1 MACVMMDPARTHGIK
16 GRKGNEGSYPA
27 ALPEPIIID
36 IDSWSGVGDEE
47 KKTGKPRQKR
57 RDKGGWGVNIG
68 EFQNPRRIGRREK
81 RINKRQVLA

>member
-1 MACVMMDPARTHGIK
+1 MMDPARTRGIK

-47 KKTGKPRQKR
+47 KKPGNRDR
-57 RDKGGWGVNIG
+57 RGETKVGGGLI
-68 EFQNPRRIGRREK
+68 
-81 RINKRQVLA
+81 

>member
-1 MACVMMDPARTHGIK
+1 MHFMACVMMDPARTRSGIK

-36 IDSWSGVGDEE
+36 IDSWSGVGDKRERP
-47 KKTGKPRQKR
+47 GNRDNKR
-57 RDKGGWGVNIG
+57 RDKGGGRINRG

-81 RINKRQVLA
+81 KG